1 LEILININAYNVIK
15 LLVKNAQLF
24 MDALNAFKDINKL
37 DNLKEQIYITVRAM
51 SLNIRFYQLFLV

>member
-1 LEILININAYNVIK
+1 
-15 LLVKNAQLF
+15 